1 MLSLR
6 KVIYEDYYLLFEWTN
21 DEEVRKNSFSYD
33 KVDIDTHK
41 LWLKNKL
48 QDENTQLYLNIVQKV
63 II

>member
-48 QDENTQLYLNIVQKV
+48 
-63 II
+63 